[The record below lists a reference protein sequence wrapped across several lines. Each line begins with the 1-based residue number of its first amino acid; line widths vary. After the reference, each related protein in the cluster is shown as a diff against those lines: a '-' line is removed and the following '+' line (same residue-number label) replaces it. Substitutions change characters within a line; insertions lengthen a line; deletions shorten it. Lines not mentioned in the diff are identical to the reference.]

1 MTGVGVRVQR
11 VIMPSGVESTTVLR
25 EGVVVEPV
33 DRFLA
38 HLTAIE
44 RSPNT
49 VKAYAHDLRDFF
61 AFLESRELDWTR
73 VTLEDVGRFVAWL
86 RLPGEVRG
94 GGVALLPWVEGD
106 LCAATVN
113 RKLSGLASFYEFHQR
128 HGVDLAD
135 LLTRWRPGGRGGS
148 WRPFLAH
155 LGPRPE
161 RHRAVAL
168 RTERRLPRELTAVE
182 MTTLIEACARW
193 RDRFLLSLLRGCGM
207 FSTGRPCGGG

>member
-1 MTGVGVRVQR
+1 MQR
-11 VIMPSGVESTTVLR
+11 VVMPSGVGSTTVLR

-33 DRFLA
+33 DRYLA

-94 GGVALLPWVEGD
+94 DRVALLPWVEGD
-106 LCAATVN
+106 LRAATVN
-113 RKLSGLASFYEFHQR
+113 RKLSALASFYEFHQR
-128 HGVDLAD
+128 HG
-135 LLTRWRPGGRGGS
+135 WIWP
-148 WRPFLAH
+148 
-155 LGPRPE
+155 
-161 RHRAVAL
+161 
-168 RTERRLPRELTAVE
+168 
-182 MTTLIEACARW
+182 IC
-193 RDRFLLSLLRGCGM
+193 
-207 FSTGRPCGGG
+207 